1 MVPRVHGGGCF
12 CLDVRVTP
20 QTIPCGKEQGGRG
33 VSGALPVSH
42 PLPLFLHHSP
52 PTGSLLSL
60 HVAGW
65 GALLPF
71 APEVFLVVSKCV
83 CSHRIILN
91 AQLLFK
97 NTCEAVC
104 SPDPR
109 SPLPPVPGAPAG
121 EGLGGTRRLQCTV
134 GRTSRVQ
141 WAEWPGCPEGSVKTS
156 QARWF
161 N

>member
-1 MVPRVHGGGCF
+1 MRASLPVVPRVHGGGCF
-12 CLDVRVTP
+12 RLDVRVTP

-83 CSHRIILN
+83 CSYRIILN
-91 AQLLFK
+91 AQLLFRTRVK
-97 NTCEAVC
+97 RCVHQTPALPFPPSRGPQRVRVWEGPAVC
-104 SPDPR
+104 SAR
-109 SPLPPVPGAPAG
+109 WGGHRGFSGQS
-121 EGLGGTRRLQCTV
+121 GLG
-134 GRTSRVQ
+134 VQ
-141 WAEWPGCPEGSVKTS
+141 RAP
-156 QARWF
+156 
-161 N
+161 